1 MLRGPDSFFPSLLPE
16 EIRGLR
22 LPGDGRDDGVER
34 GQA

>member
-1 MLRGPDSFFPSLLPE
+1 LLPE

-22 LPGDGRDDGVER
+22 ILGDGREDGVER

>member
-1 MLRGPDSFFPSLLPE
+1 LLPE

-22 LPGDGRDDGVER
+22 ILGDGRDDGVER